1 MDFTQGSADSAKQHR
16 QGVIKMDTKNSLED
30 QSINNPRN
38 TYDRTKPVASWK
50 NHVAGMQAAAVYL
63 ASKGK

>member
-1 MDFTQGSADSAKQHR
+1 
-16 QGVIKMDTKNSLED
+16 MDTKNSLED